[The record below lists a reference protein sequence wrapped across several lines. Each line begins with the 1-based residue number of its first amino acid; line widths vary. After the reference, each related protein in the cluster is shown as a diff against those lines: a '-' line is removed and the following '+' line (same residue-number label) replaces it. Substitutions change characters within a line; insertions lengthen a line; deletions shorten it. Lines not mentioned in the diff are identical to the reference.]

1 MRRKIKRHAKKVHR
15 AARLYENFTG
25 HQAQYVESVQLE
37 APDVVMLIGELD
49 AVLYS
54 CTRDG
59 KLEHYKHDFRKSS
72 RPLLV
77 SNSDG
82 TALFIVGGR
91 YKFTS
96 RGIVD
101 T

>member
-1 MRRKIKRHAKKVHR
+1 MKRHANKVQR

-25 HQAQYVESVQLE
+25 HEAKYVEAVRLDS
-37 APDVVMLIGELD
+37 PDVVMLIGELD

-59 KLEHYKHDFRKSS
+59 KLEHYEHKFRKSS

-77 SNSDG
+77 SSSDG

-91 YKFTS
+91 YKFTN

>member
-1 MRRKIKRHAKKVHR
+1 MKRHASKVNR

-25 HQAQYVESVQLE
+25 HEAKYVEAVRLDS
-37 APDVVMLIGELD
+37 PDVVMLIGELD

-54 CTRDG
+54 CVRDG
-59 KLEHYKHDFRKSS
+59 KLESYQHKFRKSS

-77 SNSDG
+77 SNADG

-91 YKFTS
+91 YKFTN